1 MNVFLEKEKIEK
13 KEATGIFYEMLEDVQ
28 CEKFI
33 AVGHILESMIRY
45 DTKKSNYIMNALIYL
60 YTFDLIDD
68 EDIKHG

>member
-1 MNVFLEKEKIEK
+1 
-13 KEATGIFYEMLEDVQ
+13 MLEDVQ